1 MEIDRLKLHSVIVGG
16 GSGFLIQPKTEEYTY
31 IITAKH
37 LFFNEGNSSIGED
50 NIEKK
55 DGEIIEITR
64 IVEDNKDFKSE
75 KLVFKIQKNKNYF
88 PHTEA
93 DIAILKT
100 EFISDFE
107 QVILEYNINN
117 ISNYLI
123 CGYPS
128 KLRESENFSEKFTNH
143 KVDRIISD
151 NNVSCRAQL
160 SVGTLIHSDIN
171 GMSGC
176 GVLKIIDDN
185 ISLIGIQSKVPA
197 SNGNGQIDFVPIK
210 FLKEIITNNGLHDLK
225 HDDELKI
232 DDFSKIIKD
241 TKLHNKVFSITVNSD
256 SKPYYSEREIDK
268 TVENYLKTNKN
279 IWISGISGIGKTFLI
294 LGNLGV
300 VCDKPI
306 RIDLTCSYLENID
319 DYFEYINNEIIR
331 QCDLKANT
339 TKLSVYE
346 RISDNLCEINLQTN
360 QVLIFVDE
368 VPILEKDKFYAFL
381 TGFINISERYVNL
394 LEGDKN
400 INWIISTR
408 INPEEHLNNEENC
421 LPNTLKAKKNF
432 HFKNLDLWSPD
443 EISSLLNL
451 LQLSL
456 NFKLSEETEK
466 RIISISKG
474 LPGIAKSVIERLLI
488 ENCTIEEA
496 IEIIKSENI

>member
-16 GSGFLIQPKTEEYTY
+16 GSGFLIQSKTEEYSY

-37 LFFNEGNSSIGED
+37 LFFDEGNSSKGED
-50 NIEKK
+50 SVEKK

-64 IVEDNKDFKSE
+64 LVNDNKDFKPE
-75 KLVFKIQKNKNYF
+75 KIAFKIHKSKNYF

-93 DIAILKT
+93 DIAIIKT
-100 EFISDFE
+100 EFIADFK
-107 QVILEYNINN
+107 QVILEDNINN

-128 KLRESENFSEKFTNH
+128 KLRESESFSEKFTNH
-143 KVDRIISD
+143 KVDRIISN

-160 SVGTLIHSDIN
+160 SVGTLIHSDII

-176 GVLKIIDDN
+176 GVLKIIEDN

-197 SNGNGQIDFVPIK
+197 KNGNGQIDFVPIK
-210 FLKEIITNNGLHDLK
+210 FLKEIISDNELHDLK
-225 HDDELKI
+225 YDDEQNL
-232 DDFSKIIKD
+232 DNFSKIIKD

-256 SKPYYSEREIDK
+256 SKPYYLEREIDK
-268 TVENYLKTNKN
+268 TIENYLKTNKN

-300 VCDKPI
+300 ICDKPI
-306 RIDLTCSYLENID
+306 RIDLTCSYLDNID

-331 QCDLKANT
+331 QCDLKVNSN
-339 TKLSVYE
+339 KVSVYE
-346 RISDNLCEINLQTN
+346 KISDNLCEINLQTN

-368 VPILEKDKFYAFL
+368 VPILDKDKFYAFL

-394 LEGDKN
+394 LEGEKN

-408 INPEEHLNNEENC
+408 INPKDHLSNGENC

-432 HFKNLDLWSPD
+432 YFKNLDLWSPD
-443 EISSLLNL
+443 ELSSLLNL
-451 LQLSL
+451 LQISL
-456 NFKLSEETEK
+456 NFKLSKETEK
-466 RIISISKG
+466 KIIDMSKG